1 MPLYPKKKGVIRLFY
16 SLDDSIRSPAYRYK
30 ARSSIL
36 NGLMMLAVDRN
47 TLQAAG
53 SLLQKASLFYI
64 HMMRR
69 HGIVKGLL
77 VGQRKG
83 PLHLAWDILVN
94 GSAKSHI

>member
-1 MPLYPKKKGVIRLFY
+1 MKLCRPLQKAGTAPWPPGHSARDIPDATVPQEKGVIRLFY

-53 SLLQKASLFYI
+53 SL
-64 HMMRR
+64 
-69 HGIVKGLL
+69 
-77 VGQRKG
+77 
-83 PLHLAWDILVN
+83 
-94 GSAKSHI
+94 